1 MRIPNGRQ
9 RQRPRESGRQAESM
23 DDDIEVIFEVI
34 AKGMTRLRSRIDIT
48 VDEIREEQC
57 AYCGLPASVSF
68 YHLRRRE
75 RTLLCGACLP
85 PNGHSATSRST

>member
-1 MRIPNGRQ
+1 
-9 RQRPRESGRQAESM
+9 M
-23 DDDIEVIFEVI
+23 DDDTEMIFEVI
-34 AKGMTRLRSRIDIT
+34 AKGMTHLSSRIDIT
-48 VDEIREEQC
+48 VDEIGEEQC